1 MKANASSGPTE
12 RRTTETVTILAFG
25 QGFIRRLGQ
34 AARHSS
40 APSRAGA
47 AMRLSIVHCR
57 ARFLSR
63 TRGVCSAALFAV
75 ASCRSAPTFP
85 SPTQVPVGA
94 QAPSPRLPALD
105 AVWGFTAPWD
115 ARSDTSVRSN
125 ASKLDVVV
133 TGWIQLD
140 SVTGQPSLRYPDDAS
155 TTNSGQR
162 FA

>member
-1 MKANASSGPTE
+1 
-12 RRTTETVTILAFG
+12 
-25 QGFIRRLGQ
+25 
-34 AARHSS
+34 
-40 APSRAGA
+40 
-47 AMRLSIVHCR
+47 
-57 ARFLSR
+57 
-63 TRGVCSAALFAV
+63 
-75 ASCRSAPTFP
+75 

-155 TTNSGQR
+155 TTNGGQR
-162 FA
+162 FALVTSWHGARFHPEMLRRLAEDRGALALAASRVGALVGERGYRGIVLDFEDQSPADLPL